1 MSQISVEWILLWKL
15 CVPLPRSPNHSRMKR
30 DYPPTCGEAVLQVAK
45 THQALRDHHNLPDQV
60 DKSVRNT
67 TNAKAAAKMN
77 HRRTVYHGSRSPIT
91 HWLERPQFDRGALR
105 CFPTNPLNR
114 PQVFLSFGHRLFKYV
129 HRLHFRLPFRHLRM
143 TRLPIAITVA
153 EIDII
158 QCTRNRYL
166 SRIQRTL

>member
-1 MSQISVEWILLWKL
+1 MSKL
-15 CVPLPRSPNHSRMKR
+15 CVPLPQSPNRSGMIR
-30 DYPPTCGEAVLQVAK
+30 DYLPTYGVAVLQVAK

-91 HWLERPQFDRGALR
+91 HWLERPQFDHGALR

-114 PQVFLSFGHRLFKYV
+114 PQVFLSFGHRLFKCV

-166 SRIQRTL
+166 SSIQRTL